1 MAKKQNKK
9 SSLNILEKTKRS
21 NQFDY
26 TEIFRSI
33 RTNIE
38 FSNVDNPI
46 KSVAITSTQAGEAKT
61 TTSMNLAF
69 IFAAKYERV
78 LLIDCDLRKMMLHRY
93 LKLSNKTGLTNALID
108 FGKTKRIN
116 AEFFQ
121 RVNDESFRGS
131 LHVLTAG
138 MHVPNPSEIL
148 SSETFKEYIKLLEQ
162 YYDFIIVDCAP
173 VGAISD
179 AIPVGNVV
187 DGTVFVVSA
196 KDTKRMDAAGCV
208 ELLKRSNVNVI
219 GSVLTKKDAGSK
231 SYYYY
236 Y

>member
-93 LKLSNKTGLTNALID
+93 LKLSNKT
-108 FGKTKRIN
+108 
-116 AEFFQ
+116 
-121 RVNDESFRGS
+121 
-131 LHVLTAG
+131 
-138 MHVPNPSEIL
+138 
-148 SSETFKEYIKLLEQ
+148 
-162 YYDFIIVDCAP
+162 
-173 VGAISD
+173 
-179 AIPVGNVV
+179 
-187 DGTVFVVSA
+187 
-196 KDTKRMDAAGCV
+196 
-208 ELLKRSNVNVI
+208 
-219 GSVLTKKDAGSK
+219 
-231 SYYYY
+231 
-236 Y
+236 

>member
-121 RVNDESFRGS
+121 RVSDESFRGS

-179 AIPVGNVV
+179 AI
-187 DGTVFVVSA
+187 
-196 KDTKRMDAAGCV
+196 R
-208 ELLKRSNVNVI
+208 
-219 GSVLTKKDAGSK
+219 
-231 SYYYY
+231 
-236 Y
+236 